1 MEKSIQ
7 ADLALCSLFGSFA
20 VQNTCNVISS
30 FGVEKNGLS
39 PSGTVYWNLSS
50 ADLVEKAVT
59 RGEGNLSRDGALV
72 CLTGQHT
79 GRSPNDKFIVKD
91 SETEASID
99 WGKINAPMTSE
110 NFNALHEK
118 ILGHLSSKDFFVQDC
133 YAGADPNSR
142 LRVRVINEN
151 AWHNLFARNMFIQP
165 IDEDLADFEPE
176 FTVLQ
181 APSCHAEPA
190 LHGTNSEVF
199 VVVNF
204 SKKLVIIGGTVYAGE
219 IKKSVFSILNYI
231 LPARGVLPMHCSAN
245 VGQDGN
251 SAIFFGL
258 SGTGKTTLSA
268 DASRVLIGDD
278 EHGWSDSGVFNF
290 EGGCYAKVINL
301 SEEAEPEI
309 YATTRRFGTILENVF
324 MDPRT
329 RELDLDN
336 DTLTENT
343 RASYPI
349 EFIPNT
355 SDTGSG
361 PLPKNI
367 IMLTADAFGVLPPIS
382 KLSPEQ
388 AMYHFLSGYTAKVA
402 GTEKGI
408 KEPQAA
414 FSTCFGAPFMPR
426 HPTVYAKLLGEKMEK
441 TGATCWLVNT
451 GWSGGGYGVG
461 QRMPIIHT
469 RAMLNAALDGALASV
484 ELNLDPNFG
493 LLVPASCPGVPDDV
507 LQPKSTWKDQAE
519 YDSVAQD
526 VARRFEHNFEQFAD
540 HVDKRV
546 AACAIRA
553 IA

>member
-1 MEKSIQ
+1 M
-7 ADLALCSLFGSFA
+7 
-20 VQNTCNVISS
+20 
-30 FGVEKNGLS
+30 
-39 PSGTVYWNLSS
+39 
-50 ADLVEKAVT
+50 
-59 RGEGNLSRDGALV
+59 
-72 CLTGQHT
+72 
-79 GRSPNDKFIVKD
+79 
-91 SETEASID
+91 
-99 WGKINAPMTSE
+99 
-110 NFNALHEK
+110 
-118 ILGHLSSKDFFVQDC
+118 
-133 YAGADPNSR
+133 
-142 LRVRVINEN
+142 RVINEN